1 MTLLDGFWWLSTPRA
16 TFGAEVKGGI
26 VTECPMDAYQGQ
38 PFTKVLTE
46 LVAGP
51 GEFRCA
57 RI

>member
-1 MTLLDGFWWLSTPRA
+1 MNKHDGFWWLSTPRA
-16 TFGAEVKGGI
+16 TFGAEVKDGI
-26 VTECPMDAYQGQ
+26 VTECPMDALVGQ
-38 PFTKVLTE
+38 PFSEVLTG